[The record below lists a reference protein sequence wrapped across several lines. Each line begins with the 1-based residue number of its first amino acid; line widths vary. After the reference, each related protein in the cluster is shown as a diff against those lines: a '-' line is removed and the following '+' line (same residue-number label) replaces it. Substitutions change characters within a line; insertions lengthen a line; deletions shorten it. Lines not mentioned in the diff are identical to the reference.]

1 MPDSDSA
8 FVPPWRN
15 LAGVG
20 ARVSFLGALLAAL
33 AGCSTYT
40 FPSNYYCPEPDRGH
54 LGPDG
59 KPDPC
64 HERDM
69 SDAGPHLECGSS
81 EPVRVPIGWA
91 GPTRLWVGPEEEA
104 PECPYG
110 AASTSYEGHTDLF
123 APTAC
128 EPCACEPPT
137 GSCALPSTLTVSTL
151 ACNIPG
157 GSTASFNA
165 PDPWDGLCDS
175 TTQVPQGVAHSL
187 TIDPLT
193 MMENGC
199 ASSPIAPAK
208 VISSHW
214 QTFARACDGK
224 GWTMGELSQII
235 CIPPDDPTPPGFSL
249 CVFQNGERDCPNEV
263 PGNVFTERHVFY
275 QGVKDDREC
284 SACSCGPPTGSAC
297 SAAISIYKGG
307 DLTCSGSALVPIPIG
322 SAGPTCLD
330 IMLPGQALGSKSAG
344 PITYLPGTCPPMGG
358 DESGTAIPTKPAT
371 ICCRP

>member
-1 MPDSDSA
+1 M
-8 FVPPWRN
+8 
-15 LAGVG
+15 L
-20 ARVSFLGALLAAL
+20 ARVSFLGALLAAT
-33 AGCSTYT
+33 AGCYTYP
-40 FPSNYYCPEPDRGH
+40 FASNYYCADPDKGH

-64 HERDM
+64 HERDT
-69 SDAGPHLECGSS
+69 SDAGPDMGCGSS
-81 EPVRVPIGWA
+81 EAVHVFLGWE

-128 EPCACEPPT
+128 EPCACESPT
-137 GSCALPSTLTVSTL
+137 GSCALPSTLTASTL

-175 TTQVPQGVAHSL
+175 TTQIPQGAAHSL

-193 MMENGC
+193 MTESVC
-199 ASSPIAPAK
+199 ASGPIVPAK
-208 VISSHW
+208 VSSPYW

-224 GWTMGELSQII
+224 GWTSGALSQTI

-249 CVFQNGERDCPNEV
+249 CIFRDGEHTCPTIA
-263 PGNVFTERHVFY
+263 GNMFTERHVFY
-275 QGVKDDREC
+275 EGFEDYREC
-284 SACSCGPPTGSAC
+284 SACTCGSPVGSVCTATIAIYTDANLSCNDPPFVSLP
-297 SAAISIYKGG
+297 IS
-307 DLTCSGSALVPIPIG
+307 SE
-322 SAGPTCLD
+322 GPTCIDLKP
-330 IMLPGQALGSKSAG
+330 LGQSLGSKSAG
-344 PITYLPGTCPPMGG
+344 TTTYHPGTCPAMGG
-358 DESGTAIPTKPAT
+358 DASGSAVKTNPAT
-371 ICCRP
+371 LCCRP